1 MKNICK
7 IFFFCLSLI
16 VYACSSDCQLQELSN
31 VVNDE
36 ITKMTAILPNWN
48 IEEGYSRTSITTGS
62 YPTAPNPVWVTGDS
76 IGIYPDEGDQ
86 LSFRIPQGGSKTC
99 IFDGGGWAMKSSS
112 SYTAYSP
119 FNRIYYYK
127 EKDALPISMLGQKQK
142 GNDNS
147 EHLGAYDIQIA
158 KGDKPVQGSL
168 DFQFE
173 RKVALVRMELKAPK
187 AATWV
192 SVSLES
198 DALFT
203 TEASMD
209 LSLTTPTI
217 ETKKTANTMTLT
229 FSEVKTTSDNLNII
243 AYMMLLPVNLTGKTL
258 AVKLADNEGNVYTA
272 NASIVNNKTN
282 FTANGARWIQAD
294 FTFPYLTFSASEV
307 QTLKM
312 SQSVSTL
319 EYSVNN
325 MEWNQ
330 LGTNTVTFGGDY
342 GNLQI
347 RGKSSTGTSVGYYN
361 YTDYS
366 HFIFG
371 NTNVNVSCSG
381 DIRTLIDY
389 DNYKNVNTA
398 NARFC
403 NLFENC
409 SNLISAPELP
419 ATELATCCYYGMFY
433 GCTKL
438 VNAPVLPT
446 KTLANYCY
454 SNMFQLCALV
464 TAPELPA
471 TTLAASCYKD
481 MFKGCKSLVNTPEL
495 PATTLAD
502 ACYSGMF
509 SHCTSLVNAPELP
522 ATTLEWLCYEYM
534 FWGCTKLM
542 DAPSLPSTIL
552 YSGCYTGM
560 FKGCTSL
567 VNAPQLPATTL
578 TSNCYESM
586 FEECTSLV
594 ISPILPARV
603 VEKDS
608 YDRIFYGCSSLND
621 ITMLATTNLSSN
633 TDSWVYGVAKKGT
646 FKKSSQLSSN
656 TVYNYAPSGW
666 TIKDYVSD

>member
-1 MKNICK
+1 MNRIYKL
-7 IFFFCLSLI
+7 FFILSSLL
-16 VYACSSDCQLQELSN
+16 VYSCTSDNELQEFSN
-31 VVNDE
+31 EANDE
-36 ITKMTAILPNWN
+36 ITKMTAILPDWN
-48 IEEGYSRTSITTGS
+48 IEDGNSRTSITTGS

-76 IGIYPDEGDQ
+76 IGIYPNEGDQ
-86 LSFRIPQGGSKTC
+86 LSFRILQGGSKTC
-99 IFDGGGWAMKSSS
+99 TFDGGGWAMKSSS

-119 FNRIYYYK
+119 FDRSYYYE
-127 EKDALPISMLGQKQK
+127 EKDALPISMLGQKQN

-147 EHLGAYDIQIA
+147 DHLGAYDIQVA

-168 DFQFE
+168 TFSFE

-198 DALFT
+198 DAFFT
-203 TEASMD
+203 TEASMN

-217 ETKKTANTMTLT
+217 EAKKTAKTITLT

-258 AVKLADNEGNVYTA
+258 AVKLTDNEGNVYTA

-282 FTANGARWIQAD
+282 FTANSARWIQAD
-294 FTFPYLTFSASEV
+294 FTFPYLTFSASET

-312 SQSVSTL
+312 SQSVNTL

-325 MEWNQ
+325 MEWSP

-342 GNLQI
+342 GDLQV
-347 RGKSSTGTSVGYYN
+347 RGKSSTGTSVGYSN

-371 NTNVNVSCSG
+371 NKNVDVACRG
-381 DIRTLIDY
+381 DIRTLVDY
-389 DNYKNVNTA
+389 DNFRNVNTA

-403 NLFENC
+403 YLFENC
-409 SNLISAPELP
+409 SNLVSAPELP
-419 ATELATCCYYGMFY
+419 ATELATCCYFGMFY

-438 VNAPVLPT
+438 VDAPVLPA

-454 SNMFQLCALV
+454 SNMFQLCPLI

-481 MFKGCKSLVNTPEL
+481 MFKGCTSLVNAPKL
-495 PATTLAD
+495 QATVLED

-509 SHCTSLVNAPELP
+509 SYCASLVNAPELP

-534 FWGCTKLM
+534 FWGCTNLVT
-542 DAPSLPSTIL
+542 APSLPSTTL
-552 YSGCYTGM
+552 MSSCYMGM
-560 FKGCTSL
+560 FKNCTSL

-578 TSNCYESM
+578 ASSCYTSM
-586 FEECTSLV
+586 FEGCTSLV
-594 ISPILPARV
+594 VSPILPARV

-621 ITMLATTNLSSN
+621 ITMLATVNLGGYM
-633 TDSWVYGVAKKGT
+633 DSWVYGVAKKGT
-646 FKKSSQLSSN
+646 LKKSSQLSLN
-656 TVYNYAPSGW
+656 TAYNYAPKGW